1 VTKTIQALGTSQ
13 IKTLNKSSRLAIEQ
27 SLSQLKRH
35 LSRDR
40 WIGRNN
46 KYRRNT
52 LDVLKDDAD
61 PTTPSTINE
70 KELVQ
75 YIAASAPLHCADG
88 WSLVGGALTCHARG
102 DVSTALHLGY
112 YAELRAAVAILAAEG
127 VGIFDKPSIAI
138 NSSGQC
144 HLIGGY
150 GTHLIAWLAL
160 ENWADTQP
168 AASLL
173 VDVLQIQGVSC
184 RTWLNSFQKSS
195 LTNRR
200 GIASKWL
207 KTWGLDLRRF
217 VGDRAARNEVS
228 YHPSRMSPTE
238 HLEVP
243 EGAAFLCELWKLHEP
258 SDNSR
263 FDILDRYLLR
273 RILEE
278 TFRVVRGRLPKSDPT
293 NFKSDI
299 KAMVA
304 DIQPGGQ
311 TAEAWTQFFTR
322 DSETKDPPLITMAMG
337 AGKQESPYN
346 HMQVISRAVVLL
358 RLATGACSHLLE
370 SAKFGKPE
378 LQFWWQSLGE
388 DLGLWND
395 STKPDNITDLWAD
408 VEAAI
413 GQITTWTE
421 SNKESANYARWQAD
435 CATEILVLSG
445 CERIGLWGL
454 GL

>member
-1 VTKTIQALGTSQ
+1 VTKKIRTLGPSERTALD
-13 IKTLNKSSRLAIEQ
+13 KASRLAIEQ
-27 SLSQLKRH
+27 RFSQLKRH
-35 LSRDR
+35 LSRHR

-46 KYRRNT
+46 KYRRNI

-61 PTTPSTINE
+61 PKTTSTINE
-70 KELVQ
+70 TELGQ

-88 WSLVGGALTCHARG
+88 WSFVGRALTCHARG
-102 DVSTALHLGY
+102 DASTALHLGY
-112 YAELRAAVAILAAEG
+112 YAELRAAVSMLAVEG
-127 VGIFDKPSIAI
+127 VGIFDQPSIAV
-138 NSSGQC
+138 NSTGNC
-144 HLIGGY
+144 HLIKGY

-160 ENWADTQP
+160 EHWADTQP
-168 AASLL
+168 AAELL
-173 VDVLQIQGVSC
+173 VDVLKIQGVSC
-184 RTWLNSFQKSS
+184 RTWLESFQKSS
-195 LTNRR
+195 VINRR

-217 VGDRAARNEVS
+217 VGDRAARNEAS
-228 YHPSRMSPTE
+228 YRPSRMSPAN

-243 EGAAFLCELWKLHEP
+243 EGATFLCELWKLHEP

-263 FDILDRYLLR
+263 FDILDKYLLR

-278 TFRVVRGRLPKSDPT
+278 TFRVVRGRLPKSDPS
-293 NFKSDI
+293 NFQSDI
-299 KAMVA
+299 EAMVA
-304 DIQPGGQ
+304 EIQPAGQ

-322 DSETKDPPLITMAMG
+322 STEPRDPALITMAMG
-337 AGKQESPYN
+337 GGKQEDRTS

-370 SAKFGKPE
+370 SAKFGKTE

-388 DLGLWND
+388 DLALWND
-395 STKPDNITDLWAD
+395 LTKPDNITDLWAD
-408 VEAAI
+408 VATAI
-413 GQITTWTE
+413 TQITAWTQ
-421 SNKESANYARWQAD
+421 SNKASANYASWQAE
-435 CATEILVLSG
+435 CASEISVLGG